1 MKLEIN
7 YRKKTGENTTAG
19 KLNNMLI
26 KNQCINNEI
35 KEEIKTHLETL
46 THRYTKSMGFIK
58 SSSYE
63 EIHSDTCLHQ
73 KGKKNQ
79 TV

>member
-26 KNQCINNEI
+26 KISGVSEKSKQDIR
-35 KEEIKTHLETL
+35 KYLETN
-46 THRYTKSMGFIK
+46 
-58 SSSYE
+58 E
-63 EIHSDTCLHQ
+63 N
-73 KGKKNQ
+73 KNKTFQ
-79 TV
+79 NLWDVAKQF

>member
-26 KNQCINNEI
+26 KISGVSE
-35 KEEIKTHLETL
+35 
-46 THRYTKSMGFIK
+46 KSK
-58 SSSYE
+58 
-63 EIHSDTCLHQ
+63 
-73 KGKKNQ
+73 
-79 TV
+79 